1 MHAYLP
7 RNSLP
12 CLGLH
17 QHLYND
23 RSINKLQNDII
34 LLIFKIGKFGNIRF
48 VGNLIVDIY
57 CIFYDDDVITVT
69 SLVLR
74 TQSVSALIFCRAVFF
89 YNSQVLNSNASYK
102 KRKQVQQA
110 NTFKRQTFK
119 HQTRL
124 NIKHV

>member
-1 MHAYLP
+1 VSLHAYLP

-34 LLIFKIGKFGNIRF
+34 LLIFKIRKFGNIRF

-74 TQSVSALIFCRAVFF
+74 TQSVSAVFCPQFSFAAHKCWRALCVTIKVNKF
-89 YNSQVLNSNASYK
+89 NNQTCLN
-102 KRKQVQQA
+102 V
-110 NTFKRQTFK
+110 K
-119 HQTRL
+119 H
-124 NIKHV
+124 